1 MSVQGRVQSDHG
13 RLSPA
18 RRRLVPGSVAPDAS
32 NTMPRA
38 AARASAS
45 RMRPSSVL
53 SRRSNSACSGRARPW
68 AVGEI
73 DQALQM
79 HFANIDVVR
88 KIDER
93 GELGDGFL

>member
-1 MSVQGRVQSDHG
+1 
-13 RLSPA
+13 
-18 RRRLVPGSVAPDAS
+18 
-32 NTMPRA
+32 
-38 AARASAS
+38 
-45 RMRPSSVL
+45 MRPSSVL
-53 SRRSNSACSGRARPW
+53 PRRSNSACSGRARPW